1 MVAAIKQQV
10 TVDPDGNI
18 ILRGIAVPP
27 GTRAEVIVLFD
38 ESPASTAAAPPHADP
53 FLTALD
59 ALQKGMNLDRAAAER
74 WAAETR
80 TLRDW
85 DRPRE

>member
-18 ILRGIAVPP
+18 ILRGMAVPP

-38 ESPASTAAAPPHADP
+38 EAPAPVSANAQPK
-53 FLTALD
+53 LD
-59 ALQKGMNLDRAAAER
+59 AFRALQAAFNLDRAAAER